1 MEDLAQSIGDRIRI
15 LRKQKRFSREEL
27 AFQASLHSSYLGKV
41 ERGEKNIR
49 LESLVRITQVLG
61 VSLEEFFSVIDPAIS
76 NKSKPFTE
84 IIKLLNSRSSKDH
97 EKLLKVI
104 TTFLEMVDENR

>member
-1 MEDLAQSIGDRIRI
+1 MKDLAQDIGNRIRV

-49 LESLVRITQVLG
+49 LESLVRITKALEI
-61 VSLEEFFSVIDPAIS
+61 SLEEFFSVIDPAIS
-76 NKSKPFTE
+76 SKSKPLAE
-84 IIKLLNSRSSKDH
+84 IIKLLNSRSSRDH
-97 EKLLKVI
+97 EKLLNVI
-104 TTFLEMVDENR
+104 MTFLEMVDEN